1 MEVICLKMLNVII
14 SPNIPIENVSMK
26 EYPRGNAIFR
36 FPCKSGDLA
45 KDGCLNAPEQLIAS
59 SYASFLL
66 LS

>member
-1 MEVICLKMLNVII
+1 MEVICLKMLNGITN
-14 SPNIPIENVSMK
+14 PNIPTENVSMK
-26 EYPRGNAIFR
+26 EYPRGNVVFR
-36 FPCKSGDLA
+36 SPCKSGDLA